1 MNAQQLETLIRQVQ
15 SRVDLRSNYI
25 TTLEST
31 YSYEIPSGNSPKLR
45 DIPKSVANTL
55 SFQREEQTLDKRT
68 LKALYSLQKY
78 YRKFGEP
85 HELPIQARMRRAEVG
100 EG

>member
-15 SRVDLRSNYI
+15 SRVDCRSNYI
-25 TTLEST
+25 TRLEAE
-31 YSYEIPSGNSPKLR
+31 YSYEIPAGNSPKLR
-45 DIPKSVANTL
+45 EMPKSVANTL

-68 LKALYSLQKY
+68 LKAMYSLQKY

-85 HELPIQARMRRAEVG
+85 QELPIQARMRRAEG
-100 EG
+100 G